1 MSKGRYVKNAMLVI
15 MMVVI
20 RIEKLIAFKQ
30 KPDLLK
36 HWICTVQLKFYR
48 YTYTILKIVQ

>member
-36 HWICTVQLKFYR
+36 H
-48 YTYTILKIVQ
+48 